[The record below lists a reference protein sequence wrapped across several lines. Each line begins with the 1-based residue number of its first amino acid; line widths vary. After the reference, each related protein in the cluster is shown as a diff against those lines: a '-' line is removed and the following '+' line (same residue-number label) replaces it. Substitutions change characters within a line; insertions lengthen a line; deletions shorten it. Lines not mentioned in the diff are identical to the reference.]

1 MEWTPG
7 QLEARQDRSAVAEL
21 ALLGGAPVR
30 RRQWPKWPRADAST
44 QRNLLDVLHST
55 KWTVS
60 GQSDRS
66 LSYERRFGQAFATY
80 VGRRYGVACA
90 SGSAALTMALQVLNI
105 GQGDEVLVP
114 GVTWVACA
122 SAVHAVGATP
132 VLVDVDPNSLT
143 MSLEDAEKAVTTR
156 SRALLMVHLYGSLAP
171 VKSMQD
177 LADRHGLALIEDA
190 SQAHGAQ
197 FEYGRAGSF
206 GRISVFS
213 MQQSKLLSAG
223 EGGACLT
230 DDPHLYRRLQ
240 QLRADGRIY
249 ADEMD
254 NQASTSSVMDK
265 WLREIV
271 PCGEIAGRNLC
282 MSEFHAAILLDR
294 LNLLDAE
301 NQHRHSNFLSL
312 TEMLRDRFGGD
323 IAAVTG
329 HTANL
334 PTHYRVCLR
343 LSDQMLLGLPIGEV
357 ARALSAELSLPV
369 ETIDS
374 PLNVNP
380 LYRPWMGDD
389 VIQAPPSLPVAANM
403 SRRCLTLPH
412 WSLLGDSADI
422 RDLSAALGKVLIL
435 RRDVLIRAISDN
447 PTGWWRS

>member
-1 MEWTPG
+1 MEWIPG
-7 QLEARQDRSAVAEL
+7 QLEARQDRSAAADL
-21 ALLGGAPVR
+21 AVLGGAPVR

-55 KWTVS
+55 KWTIS

-66 LSYERRFGQAFATY
+66 LSYERRFGQAFASY

-90 SGSAALTMALQVLNI
+90 SGSAALSMALQVLDI
-105 GQGDEVLVP
+105 GPGDEVLVP

-132 VLVDVDPNSLT
+132 VLVDVDPHSLT
-143 MSLEDAEKAVTTR
+143 MSLEDAEKAVTAR

-171 VKSMQD
+171 VKSMQE
-177 LADRHGLALIEDA
+177 LADRHGLVLIEDA

-197 FEYGRAGSF
+197 FEDGRAGSF

-223 EGGACLT
+223 EGGSCLT
-230 DDPHLYRRLQ
+230 DDVHLYRRLQ

-249 ADEMD
+249 ADELD
-254 NQASTSSVMDK
+254 NQSSTGSIMDK

-301 NQHRHSNFLSL
+301 NRHRHSNFLSL
-312 TEMLRDRFGGD
+312 IEMLRERYGND
-323 IAAVTG
+323 ITPVTG
-329 HTANL
+329 HGASL

-343 LSDQMLLGLPIGEV
+343 LSDQMLHGLPIGGV
-357 ARALSAELSLPV
+357 ARAVSAELSLPV

-374 PLNVNP
+374 PLNTNP
-380 LYRPWMGDD
+380 LYRPWMGDR
-389 VIQAPPSLPVAANM
+389 VSQVPPGLPVAADM
-403 SRRCLTLPH
+403 ARRCLTLPH
-412 WSLLGDSADI
+412 WSLLGESADI
-422 RDLSAALGKVLIL
+422 HDILAALEKVLIG
-435 RRDVLIRAISDN
+435 RRDVLTRAISDN
-447 PTGWWRS
+447 PTGWWRN